1 MTPTFPWRPTA
12 LIACATM
19 TASCAGSLPT
29 SPVAPPRLTLPALAS
44 RPCDVYRLPA
54 DPTLSDLETGY
65 MTRGRQIADCDLA
78 RQMAVDTLVAERE
91 AIQPG
96 RRPVRPLF
104 RGF

>member
-1 MTPTFPWRPTA
+1 
-12 LIACATM
+12 
-19 TASCAGSLPT
+19 
-29 SPVAPPRLTLPALAS
+29 
-44 RPCDVYRLPA
+44 
-54 DPTLSDLETGY
+54 